1 MTPQTTRMTSLRCLL
16 CGHSC
21 DTCLMPGLDA
31 ELFRVGISHS
41 VRGLSWAVHCTAYL
55 HHIAIANNSS
65 LCYRTFATTLHRHA
79 HKPLKPA
86 RRPTDGQARRYQYRS
101 GPEGR
106 LCHSPIR
113 HRSSVASYLLARL
126 GRADEPVP
134 SQPTILD
141 AIPGPQYVFT
151 RIKAVP
157 EG

>member
-1 MTPQTTRMTSLRCLL
+1 MTPQMTRMTSLRCLL
-16 CGHSC
+16 CGNSC

-31 ELFRVGISHS
+31 QLFRVGISHS
-41 VRGLSWAVHCTAYL
+41 VRTLSSAVEWTAYP
-55 HHIAIANNSS
+55 HHIAITNNSC
-65 LCYRTFATTLHRHA
+65 LRYRTFATTLHRHA
-79 HKPLKPA
+79 HKPLKLSQ
-86 RRPTDGQARRYQYRS
+86 RPTDGQARHCQYRS
-101 GPEGR
+101 GPEER
-106 LCHSPIR
+106 LYHSPIR